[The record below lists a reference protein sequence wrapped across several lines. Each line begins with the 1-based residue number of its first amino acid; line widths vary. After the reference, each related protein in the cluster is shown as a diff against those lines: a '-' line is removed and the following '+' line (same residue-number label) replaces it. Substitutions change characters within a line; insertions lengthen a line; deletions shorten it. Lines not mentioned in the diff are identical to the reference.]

1 MTEESAKHIV
11 ESLYQ
16 RRQQNPDASSAIYRL
31 LSQIN
36 FYGSDVRCSK
46 MLVTDAEK
54 QSTNDNKTLV
64 FKGFDGTALFFKTT
78 DGSAFFE

>member
-16 RRQQNPDASSAIYRL
+16 KQQQSPDVSSAIYRL

-46 MLVTDAEK
+46 MNVTEAEK
-54 QSTNDNKTLV
+54 QSTNDNKTLM
-64 FKGFDGTALFFKTT
+64 FKGFDGTAIVFKTA